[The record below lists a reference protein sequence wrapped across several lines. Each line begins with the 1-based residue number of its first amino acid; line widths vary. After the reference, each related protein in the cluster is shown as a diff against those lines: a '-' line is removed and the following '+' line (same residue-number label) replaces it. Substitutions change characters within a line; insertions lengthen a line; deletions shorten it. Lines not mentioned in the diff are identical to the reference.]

1 MKLTY
6 NIESC
11 VKDEK
16 LRNNADFI
24 MLVYKQKLT
33 KWINSCTREC
43 QLNSIKS
50 SYEDLYTTSLV
61 RSLSPL
67 IDFYSETESDKIKNR
82 DVKFME
88 NDNNIEMYKELD
100 KITALID
107 SREILTAVE
116 KAVELEY

>member
-61 RSLSPL
+61 RALTPL
-67 IDFYSETESDKIKNR
+67 IEFYSETESDKIKNR

-88 NDNNIEMYKELD
+88 EQFEKLFGSYPKNIL
-100 KITALID
+100 
-107 SREILTAVE
+107 SEIEEVLYDRDIQIFVTI
-116 KAVELEY
+116 

>member
-11 VKDEK
+11 IKDEN
-16 LRNNADFI
+16 LRNNANFI

-61 RSLSPL
+61 RALSPL
-67 IDFYSETESDKIKNR
+67 IEFYSETESDKIKNR

-88 NDNNIEMYKELD
+88 EQFDTLFGLYPKNTLSEIE
-100 KITALID
+100 
-107 SREILTAVE
+107 EILYDRDIQIFVTI
-116 KAVELEY
+116 